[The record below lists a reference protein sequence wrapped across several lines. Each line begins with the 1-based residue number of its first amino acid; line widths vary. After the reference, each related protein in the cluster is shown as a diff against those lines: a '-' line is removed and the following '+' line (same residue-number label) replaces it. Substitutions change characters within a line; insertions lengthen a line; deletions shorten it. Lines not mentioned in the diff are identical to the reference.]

1 MTTTDNRRSPET
13 RARVSAANKA
23 HARTPEGK
31 AQAAGRGAASQT
43 PEARAKRAATIAR
56 KKALLE
62 AGYIEDKMNEFTP
75 GILPG
80 QQEFYHVREDDG
92 SVERWWI
99 VPNTFGP
106 TSYSLA
112 DDHPLGNSPFP
123 GWYDSDGKALSR
135 NPRTVRLH
143 PREAAQ

>member
-1 MTTTDNRRSPET
+1 MTPTDNRRSPDT

-31 AQAAGRGAASQT
+31 AQAARRGAASQT

-62 AGYIEDKMNEFTP
+62 AGTIEDKMNEFIP
-75 GILPG
+75 GIADG
-80 QQEFYHVREDDG
+80 QQEFYEVGDDG
-92 SVERWWI
+92 MVVRWWI

-106 TSYSLA
+106 SSYSLA
-112 DDHPLGNSPFP
+112 DDHPLGNSPLP